1 MNYLLQMYNP
11 EMLLRRSP
19 GAPHFS
25 ADAND
30 SDETQQVETIGRV
43 NKMEQVKAQAEDI
56 ALLYYIVYSSLAAY
70 DKSGQFNAK
79 LNSDWLWDFES
90 LRGKIGVI
98 EISRG
103 GALEKACFVVPRVCR
118 YLTRAMKESVIAGVN
133 RANLQTQLAGLVEHL
148 EPLYEEMRHQQR
160 LTDSLVLNVFRTT
173 LIWRERIFFCL
184 GIAINVCMLLFYSYE
199 CNGTFIC
206 GDNEK
211 LIRFRLKPGWR
222 ELVKVLTAIQSFFAL
237 TRLWWYIVEIGIPRV
252 NRLLSSHA
260 HTLRINPLL
269 AWLVRLP
276 PNLATASSSS
286 SFGSIPSVVG
296 WLQVQTV
303 CLLYALSDMQL
314 WIIAVMATT
323 NVLAL
328 LITSEWASLLLT
340 AHVFEVFAHFR
351 VLQNV
356 MRSITYRGGTLLQTA
371 GLALVMIYLFG
382 VAGFALFP
390 DVFQFAEAEL
400 SGGRKLEPNNNGASC
415 TSIWKCTLVILD
427 MGVRKEDV
435 GESMNDLP
443 WTLDNREGYAN
454 PNLIYYRIIYTLL
467 FFCLITTILMNII
480 FGVIIDTF
488 AELRSKKEQIDL
500 DMSGRC
506 FICGLDRFIFD
517 EAGRETGDGFQH
529 HITHEHNIW
538 KYIFFLVLA

>member
-1 MNYLLQMYNP
+1 VILEHILTFVGEDLLLENMNYLLQMYNP
-11 EMLLRRSP
+11 RMLLRRSS
-19 GAPHFS
+19 GASHFS
-25 ADAND
+25 ADAD
-30 SDETQQVETIGRV
+30 DTDGIQQVETVGSV
-43 NKMEQVKAQAEDI
+43 NETEQVKAQAEDI

-70 DKSGQFNAK
+70 DMSGQFNAK

-90 LRGKIGVI
+90 LRDKIGVI

-103 GALEKACFVVPRVCR
+103 GALEKACFIVPRVCR
-118 YLTRAMKESVIAGVN
+118 YLTRAMKESVIAKVN

-160 LTDSLVLNVFRTT
+160 LTESLVLNVFRTT

-237 TRLWWYIVEIGIPRV
+237 TRLWWYVVEIGIPRV
-252 NRLLSSHA
+252 NRLLASH
-260 HTLRINPLL
+260 TRTVPINPYL

-276 PNLATASSSS
+276 PELAPAAAASSSS
-286 SFGSIPSVVG
+286 SSLPAAASIAG
-296 WLQVQTV
+296 WLRVQAV
-303 CLLYALSDMQL
+303 CLLYALSDMRL

-328 LITSEWASLLLT
+328 LLTSEWASLLLT

-382 VAGFALFP
+382 VAGFSTTSSL
-390 DVFQFAEAEL
+390 
-400 SGGRKLEPNNNGASC
+400 KLWLPLQRVSC
-415 TSIWKCTLVILD
+415 
-427 MGVRKEDV
+427 
-435 GESMNDLP
+435 
-443 WTLDNREGYAN
+443 
-454 PNLIYYRIIYTLL
+454 
-467 FFCLITTILMNII
+467 
-480 FGVIIDTF
+480 
-488 AELRSKKEQIDL
+488 
-500 DMSGRC
+500 
-506 FICGLDRFIFD
+506 
-517 EAGRETGDGFQH
+517 
-529 HITHEHNIW
+529 
-538 KYIFFLVLA
+538 